1 MVMSSSLP
9 KLSADDMES
18 DDDKYLS
25 LSEDWSE
32 LVDGYGAKER
42 SVAGLKILGKSIFNI
57 GKFAFTEALPKI
69 AEQTARMAE
78 EAAKNKK

>member
-1 MVMSSSLP
+1 
-9 KLSADDMES
+9 MENTD

-42 SVAGLKILGKSIFNI
+42 SIAGLKLLGKSIFNV
-57 GKFAFTEALPKI
+57 GKFTLTEALPRM
-69 AEQTARMAE
+69 AEQTAKMAE

>member
-1 MVMSSSLP
+1 M
-9 KLSADDMES
+9 SADKMENNES
-18 DDDKYLS
+18 DDKYLS

-42 SVAGLKILGKSIFNI
+42 SIAGLKLFGKSIFNV
-57 GKFAFTEALPKI
+57 GKFAITEALPKM
-69 AEQTARMAE
+69 AEQTAKMAE

>member
-1 MVMSSSLP
+1 MENDGN
-9 KLSADDMES
+9 DDE
-18 DDDKYLS
+18 YLS

-42 SVAGLKILGKSIFNI
+42 SIAGLKLLGKSIFNV
-57 GKFAFTEALPKI
+57 GKFTFTEALPKM
-69 AEQTARMAE
+69 AERAAQMAE